1 MEIARL
7 QDATNMEALTEFV
20 GIRTKAGA
28 QALTEK
34 TGHWISN
41 SAQLEQ
47 RSAEF
52 AILQTYTKTHPTF
65 RKTLEGQ
72 FSELQTIETDLEA
85 LIAKASDL
93 ETEAFNE
100 LLFLKDW
107 SKPLNAVPFLLVLWS
122 LLRVYIFPGM
132 SLLMPVAMLILPFII
147 IRFFFQLPITLGHY
161 SSLLS
166 AIVSGQVTSVLTMK
180 APPPAEESTTSPI
193 DIMQLLK
200 TGLLAGTV
208 VQSFLQPYWSF
219 LHLSSIDTII
229 QKKADSL
236 LQFQTL
242 YSSIQETLKGSGF
255 TLSANPF
262 APEIADA
269 RQLVAQAQLHPTYLR
284 LALKK
289 LGSIEALF
297 CLARSDLT
305 PVQWQ
310 QSATPSLELRNAF
323 DYRVSND
330 CVRFNVHLGSASA
343 HALLTGPN
351 RGGKS
356 TTLRAILSSCLLAH
370 TYGCAFAS
378 SASMTPFQ
386 TLYACL
392 TAEDLPGKKSRFER
406 EIEFTAMTLKP
417 SAGHSLVLLD
427 ELYHSTNPPDAALAC
442 AQYTKQLWLK
452 SNTLSVIS
460 THLFEFVEQA
470 PPSVQRLCCPATVR
484 EDQSITYTYRLSEGI
499 CKVSS
504 VNELLVEN
512 GLLVLRTGK

>member
-1 MEIARL
+1 
-7 QDATNMEALTEFV
+7 MEALTEFI

-28 QALTEK
+28 QALFEK
-34 TGHWISN
+34 TEQWS
-41 SAQLEQ
+41 SDLRRLEA

-52 AILQTYTKTHPTF
+52 AILQQYTKTHAAFT
-65 RKTLEGQ
+65 KQIEKQ
-72 FSELQTIETDLEA
+72 FSELQTLETDLEA
-85 LIAKASDL
+85 LTTKASDL

-107 SKPLNAVPFLLVLWS
+107 SKPLNAVPFLLSLWS

-132 SLLMPVAMLILPFII
+132 SLLMPIAMLVLPFII

-166 AIVSGQVTSVLTMK
+166 AIVSGQITSVLSMQ
-180 APPPAEESTTSPI
+180 APPQAEESTSKSPI
-193 DIMQLLK
+193 NIMQLFK

-219 LHLSSIDTII
+219 LHLSSIDAII

-236 LQFQTL
+236 LQFQIL

-262 APEIADA
+262 APEITDA

-289 LGSIEALF
+289 LGSVEALF
-297 CLARSDLT
+297 CLARSDMS
-305 PVQWQ
+305 PVNWRR
-310 QSATPSLELRNAF
+310 SDTPSLELLNAF
-323 DYRVSND
+323 DYRVTQD
-330 CVRFNVHLGSASA
+330 CIRFNIHLGSSSA

-378 SASMTPFQ
+378 KASMTPFQ

-442 AQYTKQLWLK
+442 AHYTKQLWLK
-452 SNTLSVIS
+452 ASTLSVIS
-460 THLFEFVEQA
+460 THLFDFVEQA
-470 PPSVQRLCCPATVR
+470 PTSVQRLCCPATVR
-484 EDQSITYTYRLSEGI
+484 EDQSIAYTYKLSEGV
-499 CKVSS
+499 CRVSS

-512 GLLVLRTGK
+512 GLLCVPVNKTIIC